1 MKSLPLPDPGVVDVR
16 SPARYLFG
24 LARKQPWSMA
34 GGAMFGIIW
43 MVAQAVMP
51 AIIGRGVDEGVTG
64 RDSGAL
70 LFWGGLLLLAGATQA
85 AAGVFRHR
93 YAVVNFL
100 IAAYRTVQLVVRHST
115 LLGATMPK
123 RVATGEVVSVGGTDI
138 EHVGDSLEITGR
150 VAGAVVS
157 FVVVAVL
164 LIRASTV
171 LGIVVL
177 VGVPLLMLAV
187 LPVVRP
193 FQRRQADQRD
203 RTGRLNTLAGDIV
216 AGLRVIRGV
225 GGEQTFAAR
234 YHGQSQEVRTRG
246 VHVAKVQSVIDGM
259 QILLPGVFIV
269 FVTWLGAH
277 FALAGRITAG
287 ELVAFYGYSA
297 FLMFPLMTVTE
308 AVNKWTRGLVA
319 ARRVIAIL
327 QLQPEIAEPAAPVP
341 APEPGTPLVDAESGL
356 AVQPGL
362 LTAVACAAPPDGVA
376 IADRLGRYVDADV
389 RWGDTALS
397 AVALADV
404 RERIVVSH
412 LESQLFSGRLGDEL
426 DTTGE
431 AGEPRV
437 LAAVHAASA
446 TDVLDA
452 VPGGLDAQVDE
463 RGRSFSGGER
473 QRLVLSRALLVDP
486 EVLVLVEP
494 TSAVDAHTE
503 MRIAAR
509 LRDARVG
516 RTTVVISTSPL
527 VLDHADRVAFVDA
540 GAVVAEGTHDEL
552 LQDSPRYRAVV
563 TREGDT

>member
-1 MKSLPLPDPGVVDVR
+1 MKTLPQPDPGTADVR
-16 SPARYLFG
+16 SPVRYLVA
-24 LARKQPWSMA
+24 LARKQVWSLA
-34 GGAMFGIIW
+34 GGSLFGIIW

-64 RDSGAL
+64 RDGRAL
-70 LFWGGLLLLAGATQA
+70 LFWGGLLLLAGVTQA
-85 AAGVFRHR
+85 VAGVFRHR
-93 YAVVNFL
+93 YAVTNFL
-100 IAAYRTVQLVVRHST
+100 IAAYRTMQLVVRQT
-115 LLGATMPK
+115 TRLGATMPR
-123 RVATGEVVSVGGTDI
+123 RVAMGEVVSVGNTDI

-150 VAGAVVS
+150 FAGAVVS

-164 LIRASTV
+164 LLRASTT
-171 LGIVVL
+171 LGLVVL
-177 VGVPLLMLAV
+177 VGVPVLMLAV
-187 LPVVRP
+187 VPVIRP
-193 FQRRQADQRD
+193 FQRRQADQRE

-225 GGEQTFAAR
+225 GGEQTFASR
-234 YHGQSQEVRTRG
+234 YQQQSQEVRSRG

-277 FALAGRITAG
+277 FALAGRISAG
-287 ELVAFYGYSA
+287 DLVAFYGYSA

-308 AVNKWTRGLVA
+308 AVNKWTRGVVA

-327 QLQPEIAEPAAPVP
+327 RLEPEIVEAASPVP
-341 APEPGTPLVDAESGL
+341 APAPGAVLVDGESGL
-356 AVQPGL
+356 AVDPGR
-362 LTAVACAAPPDGVA
+362 LTVVASADPADGVA
-376 IADRLGRYVDADV
+376 VADRLGRYVDADV
-389 RWGDTALS
+389 RWGDVSLAS
-397 AVALADV
+397 VALADV
-404 RERIVVSH
+404 RRRIVVSH

-426 DTTGE
+426 DITGE

-437 LAAVHAASA
+437 LDAVGVASA

-452 VPGGLDAQVDE
+452 APGGLDAQVDE

-473 QRLVLSRALLVDP
+473 QRLVLSRALLADP

-503 MRIAAR
+503 VRIAAG
-509 LRDARVG
+509 LRDAREG

-527 VLDHADRVAFVDA
+527 LLDRADRVAFVD
-540 GAVVAEGTHDEL
+540 GGRLVAQGTHDDL
-552 LQDSPRYRAVV
+552 LETSPRYRAVV
-563 TREGDT
+563 TREDN